1 MLALERSGQ
10 PPPGLVAVV
19 TVAAIALLLS
29 RALSPLW
36 VVGIVLLLALLAG
49 WRGLCAMARA
59 PLRAVGHGVRGRL
72 QPSSPSGGS
81 SWPTRLDLLPV
92 GVRLKGSG
100 TPLAAAILGGTGEWI
115 QQMIG
120 VFGWL
125 DTLSPLL
132 TYLFWY
138 AAIGLFVLLALS
150 CARRR
155 HAAALVL
162 LLLVVIFVPVAI
174 SYGQAH
180 RLGVIWQAR
189 YILPMAVGVPLM
201 AVALVERSD
210 ALRGVRTRV
219 ATLVCGLLAVAAFA
233 AFAEAL
239 RRYAVGVGGPI
250 IYLQGSWQ
258 PPFGA
263 TTLTIAAFV
272 LLALMALF
280 VRHLV
285 AAPPVSGDP
294 GRRRRVDLV
303 GVGAPEDCRAGGGK
317 ARAY

>member
-1 MLALERSGQ
+1 M
-10 PPPGLVAVV
+10 
-19 TVAAIALLLS
+19 
-29 RALSPLW
+29 
-36 VVGIVLLLALLAG
+36 
-49 WRGLCAMARA
+49 
-59 PLRAVGHGVRGRL
+59 
-72 QPSSPSGGS
+72 
-81 SWPTRLDLLPV
+81 
-92 GVRLKGSG
+92 
-100 TPLAAAILGGTGEWI
+100 
-115 QQMIG
+115 
-120 VFGWL
+120 
-125 DTLSPLL
+125 
-132 TYLFWY
+132 
-138 AAIGLFVLLALS
+138 
-150 CARRR
+150 
-155 HAAALVL
+155 L

-272 LLALMALF
+272 LLALMALYRPSP
-280 VRHLV
+280 RHRPARLRR
-285 AAPPVSGDP
+285 SGSTP
-294 GRRRRVDLV
+294 QGRPRGGGRS
-303 GVGAPEDCRAGGGK
+303 GGCRAGGGK